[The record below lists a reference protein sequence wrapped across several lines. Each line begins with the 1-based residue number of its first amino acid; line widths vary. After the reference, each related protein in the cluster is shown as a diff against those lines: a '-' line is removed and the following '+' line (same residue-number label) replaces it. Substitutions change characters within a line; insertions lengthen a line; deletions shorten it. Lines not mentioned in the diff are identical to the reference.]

1 MCILYIAYNHTMND
15 FKEFEFEDLLECQ
28 FINFAIEKDGNK
40 DIHEEK
46 SQNYEKN
53 YEERTTE
60 YYRTLRLRK
69 MDPIVNIDLD
79 DSNAFKFHYMWDPYT
94 GERKQKDPNG
104 PLYFDPDAL
113 IHYYYINRLKNLWNE
128 PVDETGGFYEG
139 YYDMLVGIG
148 DDINIVGRGP
158 CPEKY
163 LFRIPIIDCYL
174 EKDYNKSVIT
184 MGPKLTD
191 EEAIEIDRLA
201 QKNPN
206 NYKMMFKK
214 PRPSLYEMKKQYDI
228 VINKN
233 PDISNILQKNKNY
246 TEEEV
251 SSLKYKENCKAVD
264 KLKSM

>member
-1 MCILYIAYNHTMND
+1 
-15 FKEFEFEDLLECQ
+15 
-28 FINFAIEKDGNK
+28 
-40 DIHEEK
+40 
-46 SQNYEKN
+46 
-53 YEERTTE
+53 
-60 YYRTLRLRK
+60 
-69 MDPIVNIDLD
+69 
-79 DSNAFKFHYMWDPYT
+79 
-94 GERKQKDPNG
+94 
-104 PLYFDPDAL
+104 
-113 IHYYYINRLKNLWNE
+113 
-128 PVDETGGFYEG
+128 
-139 YYDMLVGIG
+139 
-148 DDINIVGRGP
+148 
-158 CPEKY
+158 
-163 LFRIPIIDCYL
+163 
-174 EKDYNKSVIT
+174 